1 VAFICRFDC
10 IEQSVFILINLNN
23 NKKLHFRETN
33 VSNADK
39 RYRQEFE
46 GGPTTNN
53 TKMEVKPVIH
63 NNRNQIVNRNHNSGN
78 TGKETIY
85 FLR

>member
-1 VAFICRFDC
+1 MQVRQYLTFSFYSNSSR
-10 IEQSVFILINLNN
+10 QQQ
-23 NKKLHFRETN
+23 KLHFRETN

-63 NNRNQIVNRNHNSGN
+63 NNRSQILNRNHNPGN